1 MDANRRVGVSA
12 IALALVASACFAQS
26 QPHHYGLRYDLTLKP
41 TEERAQVAITLDG
54 RAKDNVWS
62 LRFRIDP
69 KRHTAFEGDGAVEH
83 DGAYL
88 TWALPD
94 SGGRL
99 SFDVAVTSRRA
110 NGRYDARMTSDW
122 ALFRGDDL
130 FPAAHI
136 QDNDVAEADASLH
149 VHLPEGW
156 SFVTAYRETADNVYE
171 IEHAHRR
178 FDRPTGWMAAGRLGV
193 RRERIAGV
201 RVAVAGPLNQGVRR
215 MDMVAHLNWN
225 LPRLKR
231 LVPNM
236 PQRVL
241 VVSAGDP
248 MWRGGLS
255 GPNSLYVHADR
266 PLLSENGSSTLLH
279 EMVHVVTGIKAEK
292 GGDWIVEGIAEYYS
306 LKLMWR
312 SGTLTDKRYKD
323 SFRKYEKWGL
333 DAERLDVDVAR
344 GPVTARAVG
353 IMRKLDREI
362 HRKTRRQK
370 SLDDVVR
377 LLVAARQKVN
387 TDRLRQAV
395 ADVMGAQ
402 AKSLSDDQLGFN
414 TAPAE

>member
-1 MDANRRVGVSA
+1 VTVIA
-12 IALALVASACFAQS
+12 IAIAIIASACFAQP
-26 QPHHYGLRYDLTLKP
+26 QPRRYGLRYDLMLKP
-41 TEERAQVAITLDG
+41 ADERAEVAITLDG
-54 RAKDNVWS
+54 RAKDNIWS

-69 KRHTAFEGDGAVEH
+69 ERHAGFEGDGAVDR
-83 DGAYL
+83 DGDYL
-88 TWALPD
+88 TWKPPE

-99 SFDVAVTSRRA
+99 SFNVAVTSRRA
-110 NGRYDARMTSDW
+110 NGKYDARMTSDW

-130 FPAAHI
+130 FPAAETEDHA
-136 QDNDVAEADASLH
+136 DSEAEATLH
-149 VHLPEGW
+149 VHLPERW
-156 SFVTAYRETADNVYE
+156 SFITAYPEQTDHVYE

-193 RRERIAGV
+193 RREQIAGV
-201 RVAVAGPLNQGVRR
+201 RVVVAGPMNQGVRR
-215 MDMVAHLNWN
+215 MDMIAHMNWN

-231 LVPNM
+231 LVPDM
-236 PQRVL
+236 PTRVL

-279 EMVHVVTGIKAEK
+279 ELVHVATGIKAEK

-312 SGTLTDKRYKD
+312 SGTLTDRRYKA
-323 SFRKYEKWGL
+323 SFGKYEKWAL
-333 DAERLDVDVAR
+333 DADRLDVDIAR

-362 HRKTRRQK
+362 HRKTNRQK

-377 LLVAARQKVN
+377 LLAASGPKVS
-387 TDRLRQAV
+387 TDRFRQAV
-395 ADVMGAQ
+395 AEVMGVPAE
-402 AKSLSDDQLGFN
+402 SLSDDQLGFN
-414 TAPAE
+414 TAVAR

>member
-1 MDANRRVGVSA
+1 M
-12 IALALVASACFAQS
+12 VASACFAQS
-26 QPHHYGLRYDLTLKP
+26 QSGHYSLRYDLTLKP
-41 TEERAQVAITLDG
+41 EEERAQVAIILDE
-54 RAKDNVWS
+54 RAKENLWS

-69 KRHTAFEGDGAVEH
+69 KRHTQFEGDGALER
-83 DGAYL
+83 DGANL
-88 TWALPD
+88 TWAPPD

-110 NGRYDARMTSDW
+110 NGRYDTRMTSDW

-130 FPAAHI
+130 FPAAHT
-136 QDNDVAEADASLH
+136 QDREDSEADATLH

-156 SFVTAYRETADNVYE
+156 SLVTAYPETADNVYE

-231 LVPNM
+231 LVPDM
-236 PQRVL
+236 PDRVL

-279 EMVHVVTGIKAEK
+279 EMVHVATGIKAEK

-312 SGTLTDKRYKD
+312 SGTLTDNRYKD
-323 SFRKYEKWGL
+323 SFRKYEKWAL

-395 ADVMGAQ
+395 ADVTGAQ

>member
-1 MDANRRVGVSA
+1 
-12 IALALVASACFAQS
+12 
-26 QPHHYGLRYDLTLKP
+26 
-41 TEERAQVAITLDG
+41 
-54 RAKDNVWS
+54 
-62 LRFRIDP
+62 
-69 KRHTAFEGDGAVEH
+69 
-83 DGAYL
+83 
-88 TWALPD
+88 
-94 SGGRL
+94 
-99 SFDVAVTSRRA
+99 
-110 NGRYDARMTSDW
+110 
-122 ALFRGDDL
+122 
-130 FPAAHI
+130 
-136 QDNDVAEADASLH
+136 
-149 VHLPEGW
+149 
-156 SFVTAYRETADNVYE
+156 
-171 IEHAHRR
+171 
-178 FDRPTGWMAAGRLGV
+178 
-193 RRERIAGV
+193 
-201 RVAVAGPLNQGVRR
+201 
-215 MDMVAHLNWN
+215 
-225 LPRLKR
+225 
-231 LVPNM
+231 M

-279 EMVHVVTGIKAEK
+279 EMVHVATGIKAEK